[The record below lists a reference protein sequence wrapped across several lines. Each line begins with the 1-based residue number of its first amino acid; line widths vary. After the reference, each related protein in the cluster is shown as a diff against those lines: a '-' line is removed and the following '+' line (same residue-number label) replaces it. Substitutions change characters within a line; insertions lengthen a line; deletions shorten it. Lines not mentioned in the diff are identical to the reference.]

1 MAANGS
7 NRKPPSPGGP
17 RDGLVVLAKE
27 IVPLVQRYIEIHRA
41 DHPIFNSSE
50 NSARENRMSSVLPSE
65 YVSSYSAERVIAQ
78 EMGLS
83 ENGFEVKNLLRQKYI
98 GYARADRILSAIG
111 ETHALYDGRVH
122 VIPNPN
128 WSQEK
133 WISWKEDQG
142 CI

>member
-7 NRKPPSPGGP
+7 NRKPPPPGGP
-17 RDGLVVLAKE
+17 KDGLVVLSKE
-27 IVPLVQRYIEIHRA
+27 IVPLVQRWIEIHRA
-41 DHPIFNSSE
+41 DHPISNYSE
-50 NSARENRMSSVLPSE
+50 NAARDNSASSIMVGD
-65 YVSSYSAERVIAQ
+65 YVSSYGAERVIAQ
-78 EMGLS
+78 EMGLA

>member
-1 MAANGS
+1 MAAN
-7 NRKPPSPGGP
+7 
-17 RDGLVVLAKE
+17 DGLVVRVDE
-27 IVPLVQRYIEIHRA
+27 IVPLIERYIEIHRA
-41 DHPIFNSSE
+41 EHPISNYSETVGRE
-50 NSARENRMSSVLPSE
+50 NSASSIMVSE
-65 YVSSYSAERVIAQ
+65 YVSSYRAEAVISH
-78 EMGLS
+78 EMGLT
-83 ENGFEVKNLLRQKYI
+83 ENGFDLGHMRKQKYI
-98 GYARADRILSAIG
+98 GYNRADRILSAIG